1 MAYYFECETC
11 KDKQFFNYVMQSEY
25 YGFKTPIGKKQDDEI
40 VICSS
45 CVASKT
51 RLKGNYIIIE
61 KGNK

>member
-1 MAYYFECETC
+1 MAYYFQCNECKKKE
-11 KDKQFFNYVMQSEY
+11 FFNYVMQSEY

-45 CVASKT
+45 CVSQKT

-61 KGNK
+61 KGTK